1 MSILYRTL
9 YKYII
14 LRVVKF
20 PQLTMCCINLHLQH
34 EPQLRVSHN
43 GRRRPTCLVCTLP
56 FPLVSIITSAVPGRY
71 DKEKRLSWTGS
82 EQCADAKHSA
92 TSLLKTNILTP
103 NDRKRAH
110 IKVSKY
116 VKAYCGW
123 QQNDRH
129 ATHNDARITDM
140 PPTMAPES
148 QTCHPQWCQNHRHAT
163 HNGARITDI
172 QPTMVPE
179 SQTCHPQW
187 CQNHRH
193 VTHNGANNG
202 ARITDMSPTMM
213 PESQT
218 YNPQWCQN
226 HRHATHNG
234 ARITDTPP
242 TIAPESQTCH
252 PQ

>member
-14 LRVVKF
+14 LRVVNF

-129 ATHNDARITDM
+129 ATHNGARITDM
-140 PPTMAPES
+140 P
-148 QTCHPQWCQNHRHAT
+148 
-163 HNGARITDI
+163 
-172 QPTMVPE
+172 PTMVPE

-187 CQNHRH
+187 CPTVFIAIQKDHLSCCPNVCNERSLLHR
-193 VTHNGANNG
+193 
-202 ARITDMSPTMM
+202 TDGRLIECKTLLSNWRLY
-213 PESQT
+213 SWQVDRS
-218 YNPQWCQN
+218 NWCRQWPSTNTAFLSSLKRQQYRSLGVKLN
-226 HRHATHNG
+226 TK
-234 ARITDTPP
+234 
-242 TIAPESQTCH
+242 
-252 PQ
+252 